1 MKLSKTTEIWNREYE
16 FFKST
21 LYVNKEIRKIDK
33 NICHLQELSWEYFKI
48 ECRNVSEN
56 DIYSEIFPATTIYQ
70 RGNWEKLYVK
80 LKVKAAILII
90 MKFVMFQS
98 WYKEKDIQQSKNDEK
113 IKSNFGAIAKKRPKK
128 NDEVQPNFDKKKP
141 VKSILKL
148 FWNSA
153 IPKKN
158 IPTRMKKLETAHTVF
173 DLELPSYKEI
183 TKIINRKG
191 HSRTAK

>member
-1 MKLSKTTEIWNREYE
+1 MIYTL
-16 FFKST
+16 KS
-21 LYVNKEIRKIDK
+21 VQ
-33 NICHLQELSWEYFKI
+33 H
-48 ECRNVSEN
+48 
-56 DIYSEIFPATTIYQ
+56 TTIYQ

-98 WYKEKDIQQSKNDEK
+98 WYEEKDIQQPKNDEK
-113 IKSNFGAIAKKRPKK
+113 IKSNFGAIAKKRSKK
-128 NDEVQPNFDKKKP
+128 NDEVQPNFDKKKT

-148 FWNSA
+148 FWISA

-158 IPTRMKKLETAHTVF
+158 ILTRMKKLETADTVF

-183 TKIINRKG
+183 TKIINRKRPFPHG
-191 HSRTAK
+191 